1 MKETLYAAH
10 PSPLERL
17 LVDRFI
23 CNWIVVTHAEWVAAD
38 RAEHVASDDA
48 FTKWLDRS
56 QRRFM
61 SAARDLATWLW
72 ANPVH
77 ADEIKDFCQS
87 YLGKNYFLKIDVVKI
102 YQGISNTDATNIYPS
117 GEVLHRKASSVSHD
131 AEMFIAEIGRQAIAD
146 NQDWKL
152 SLLRRGTELLV
163 HKVETKKLKFK

>member
-1 MKETLYAAH
+1 MH
-10 PSPLERL
+10 
-17 LVDRFI
+17 RFI
-23 CNWIVVTHAEWVAAD
+23 AII
-38 RAEHVASDDA
+38 
-48 FTKWLDRS
+48 
-56 QRRFM
+56 
-61 SAARDLATWLW
+61 LATWLW

-87 YLGKNYFLKIDVVKI
+87 YVGKNYFLKIDVVKI

-163 HKVETKKLKFK
+163 HKVETKKTEVQIEFTQQSGREKKDWLELPRNTVRLKFDKG